1 MSKLSVCRLVAANDC
16 VALPYLVAR
25 NVFAICSTRQDCAE
39 LLPESLVVL
48 CLAHAF
54 GLPFG
59 VVEILVS
66 RPCSLA
72 FGESMTEIGET
83 RQETTAV
90 HDVLSLFRDKTVHDV
105 MNPDRYPNKIA
116 GECNTLVNA
125 DFEKYY
131 V

>member
-1 MSKLSVCRLVAANDC
+1 MSTLSACDLAVANDC
-16 VALPYLVAR
+16 VALPDLVDR

-39 LLPESLVVL
+39 LVPESLVGL

-59 VVEILVS
+59 VVETLVS

-72 FGESMTEIGET
+72 FGESMTETGET

-105 MNPDRYPNKIA
+105 MNPDI
-116 GECNTLVNA
+116 
-125 DFEKYY
+125 
-131 V
+131 